1 MTIGRD
7 ALEWRG
13 DALHLRAGHCQGHRG
28 PLLHLVRVEHW
39 PDMFRVASPDDRLS
53 DMLNRTRAREVAMHL
68 ALVELKWG
76 RQETA
81 PEPSPMRAIS
91 AGATWVARAPEIA
104 SVAAPRALSN
114 KPFDKRAYQRN
125 YMRRRRAAARG
136 AAA

>member
-13 DALHLRAGHCQGHRG
+13 DALHPQAGRCQAHCG
-28 PLLHLVRVEHW
+28 PLLDLVRVERW
-39 PDMFRVASPDDRLS
+39 PDMFRVAWPDGQLS
-53 DMLNRTRAREVAMHL
+53 DMLNRTRARDVAMHL
-68 ALVELKWG
+68 ALVELKWD

-91 AGATWVARAPEIA
+91 AGATWMARAPEIA

-114 KPFDKRAYQRN
+114 KPFDKTAYQRD